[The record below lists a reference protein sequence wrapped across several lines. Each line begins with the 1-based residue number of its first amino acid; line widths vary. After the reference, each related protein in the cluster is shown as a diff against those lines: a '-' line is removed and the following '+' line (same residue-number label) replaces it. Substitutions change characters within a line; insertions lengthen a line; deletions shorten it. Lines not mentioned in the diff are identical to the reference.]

1 MMLSTIVVHL
11 DDSPQCATRMQWAA
25 QLAGAHR
32 AQLIGLAAPGI
43 GLSPPADRQAS
54 IESLVSAFERGATE
68 QQLPQATARRD
79 DRPIDQALAE
89 LALACDLVVM
99 GQDASEDALSP
110 GLVQRILMR
119 SGCPVLML
127 PRRGEPVRPVGR
139 VMIAWDGSRAA
150 SRSVR
155 DALPLLAK
163 AEEVHLVCL
172 QRSQSP
178 VVSRLQLN
186 DVRHWLARH
195 RVDVRLHWEPV
206 NDDIG
211 EELLLR
217 ATRLKADLVVMGGYG
232 HSPLAE
238 ALLGGVTRTL
248 LWRTHVPLFLS
259 H

>member
-1 MMLSTIVVHL
+1 MLSTIVVHL
-11 DDSPQCATRMQWAA
+11 DDSPRCAARMQCAA
-25 QLAGAHR
+25 QLASTHR
-32 AQLIGLAAPGI
+32 AQLIGLAAPSI
-43 GLSPPADRQAS
+43 GRSPSANAQAS
-54 IESLVSAFERGATE
+54 IESLTSAFDRGAVE
-68 QQLPQATARRD
+68 LQLPQAKSRRD

-89 LALACDLVVM
+89 FALACDLVVM
-99 GQDASEDALSP
+99 GQDESEDPFP
-110 GLVQRILMR
+110 GLVQRVLLR
-119 SGCPVLML
+119 GGCPVLMI
-127 PRRGEPVRPVGR
+127 PSRGEPIRLVRR

-150 SRSVR
+150 SRSAR

-217 ATRLKADLVVMGGYG
+217 AKRLQADLVVMGGYG

-238 ALLGGVTRTL
+238 ALFGGVTRTL
-248 LWRTHVPLFLS
+248 LRRTHVPLFLS